1 MNAFT
6 AQEEAQLCET
16 LKRCS
21 PLTREAA
28 CAFRRTGD
36 FERVPAI
43 VRGVIE
49 RFVESDR
56 RATLHAVG
64 PKLRLVEDLGID
76 SLTMME
82 IVMLAEEALPI
93 TISNE
98 ELRHLRTL
106 GEVEEF
112 ITSKLRG
119 VPPPQASGSG
129 SWYMDDLERSTE
141 KKVSPPRIPPITPTH
156 SAPS

>member
-6 AQEEAQLCET
+6 AQDEAQLCEA
-16 LKRCS
+16 LKRCT
-21 PLTREAA
+21 PLTRDAA

-36 FERVPAI
+36 FEHVPAI

-49 RFVESDR
+49 RFIDRDR
-56 RATLHAVG
+56 RTTLHAAG

-82 IVMLAEEALPI
+82 IVMLAEEVLPLS
-93 TISNE
+93 ISNE
-98 ELRHLRTL
+98 ELRHLRTV

-112 ITSKLRG
+112 IASKLRG
-119 VPPPQASGSG
+119 LPAPQGSG
-129 SWYMDDLERSTE
+129 SATWYLDDLAQAAE
-141 KKVSPPRIPPITPTH
+141 KANPPTPFTPDRP
-156 SAPS
+156 AA

>member
-1 MNAFT
+1 MNALTT
-6 AQEEAQLCET
+6 AEETQLCET

-21 PLTREAA
+21 PLTRDAA

-36 FERVPAI
+36 FEHVPAI

-49 RFVESDR
+49 RFIERDR
-56 RATLHAVG
+56 HATLHAVG
-64 PKLRLVEDLGID
+64 PKLRLVEDLGVD

-82 IVMLAEEALPI
+82 IVMLAEEVLPI
-93 TISNE
+93 SISNE

-112 ITSKLRG
+112 ITSKLHSQ
-119 VPPPQASGSG
+119 PPPRGSG
-129 SWYMDDLERSTE
+129 AATWYLDDLARAAE
-141 KKVSPPRIPPITPTH
+141 KITPPTPP
-156 SAPS
+156 APAA